1 MSEFIRLPEVRIEGI
16 KSNIY
21 MEPSLVEVD
30 GKYRIHHITVSGVC
44 YPTNKFVPLE
54 HLGKRRRK
62 VVDVE
67 LENQRLRELC
77 ETAPLKLDAE
87 NEEDRAILSAMAE
100 LGLKYRGEP

>member
-16 KSNIY
+16 EKNVY

-30 GKYRIHHITVSGVC
+30 GKYRLHHITVSGVR
-44 YPTNKFVPLE
+44 YPSNKFVPLE

-62 VVDVE
+62 VVEVE

-77 ETAPLKLDAE
+77 EMAASKLDT
-87 NEEDRAILSAMAE
+87 EEADDETTSILSAMRE
-100 LGLKYRGEP
+100 IGIGVRG